1 MSDLIAVTG
10 ATGQLGLRVVR
21 HLADRDARMRLVVR
35 DRARAPEIAGAEV
48 AVASYEDPASM
59 RVALDG
65 VRTVFLV
72 SGHEAQDRID
82 LHRRVVATIA
92 ETPVE
97 RVVYTSFLGASPNAS
112 FTYARDHALTEC
124 AIRESGLALT
134 ALRNSMYGD
143 YAPLLAGEDGAIRG
157 PAGDGRVAFVA
168 REDIARLA
176 AAVLTEDGHEHQ
188 VYDVTGPEAIGLADA
203 ARTLSAA
210 TGRAHSYVEETL
222 EEAYASRS
230 YAPRWEAEGWVG
242 TYVAIAT
249 GEMAVTSH
257 TIEHITG
264 RRPWTLAELLDAEP
278 ALHVRP
284 A

>member
-1 MSDLIAVTG
+1 M
-10 ATGQLGLRVVR
+10 
-21 HLADRDARMRLVVR
+21 
-35 DRARAPEIAGAEV
+35 
-48 AVASYEDPASM
+48 
-59 RVALDG
+59 
-65 VRTVFLV
+65 
-72 SGHEAQDRID
+72 D
-82 LHRRVVATIA
+82 LHRRVVATVA
-92 ETPVE
+92 QSSVE
-97 RVVYTSFLGASPNAS
+97 RVVYTSFLGASPHAS
-112 FTYARDHALTEC
+112 FTYARDHALTER

-143 YAPLLAGEDGAIRG
+143 YAPLLAGEDGVIRG

-176 AAVLTEDGHEHQ
+176 ALVLTEEGHEHQ
-188 VYDVTGPEAIGLADA
+188 TYDVTGPEAITFDEVA
-203 ARTLSAA
+203 AALSAA
-210 TGRAHSYVEETL
+210 SGRTYAYAQETL

-242 TYVAIAT
+242 TYLAVAT

-257 TIEHITG
+257 TIEHLTG